1 MVQFRFYF
9 LFFMYIL
16 EVVLATMD
24 NLGQI
29 EIPNSQ
35 LTLNGLGKNTFPLLL
50 QTLQDHL
57 QFFSFLLRGRLS
69 GASQHKSVLPIIW

>member
-1 MVQFRFYF
+1 MVQFCFYF

-29 EIPNSQ
+29 EILSSQ
-35 LTLNGLGKNTFPLLL
+35 LTLNRLGKNMFPLL
-50 QTLQDHL
+50 QQILQDHL
-57 QFFSFLLRGRLS
+57 QFVSFLLRGRLS
-69 GASQHKSVLPIIW
+69 GANEHKSVLPIIW